1 MSFSLLWLLLLVY
14 CLMGS
19 RGLEVAAA
27 EGDTEGHEDGTE
39 RDKSSLLDASN
50 APLHLNV
57 DGAYSSFSSGS
68 MSADKIVHVLDNF
81 STHLVALSGLLERR
95 EEDATSCRRKPSL
108 PPKGALPH
116 PVSAAAPASPQT
128 PPPLPLGDSP
138 LPDAVS
144 TLASPVEVEL
154 LGGKGEGRLPPA
166 DCMDLLL
173 LGHTK
178 SGVYTVQ
185 PYSCKCKKT
194 MQVYCD
200 MDTDGGGWT
209 MLLARQ
215 EEEYQENFNRSYAE
229 YAEGFGN
236 PAGEYWLGNENMHVL
251 SYHKRYV
258 LRAELE
264 DWEGSMRWAQYASF
278 QVDSADDKY
287 KLTLGTYTG
296 DAGDSMTVS
305 NGSKFSAFDQD
316 NDKGSGNCGATLGAG
331 FWFNNCY
338 LTLPT
343 GEFLRGKY
351 ERTKKGVIW
360 HSWHGY
366 SYSLKSL
373 YFKIRPLA
381 CKRKVSVAKMDV
393 GSCGY

>member
-236 PAGEYWLGNENMHVL
+236 PAGEYWLGN
-251 SYHKRYV
+251 
-258 LRAELE
+258 
-264 DWEGSMRWAQYASF
+264 
-278 QVDSADDKY
+278 
-287 KLTLGTYTG
+287 
-296 DAGDSMTVS
+296 
-305 NGSKFSAFDQD
+305 
-316 NDKGSGNCGATLGAG
+316 CGATLGAG

>member
-1 MSFSLLWLLLLVY
+1 MHIHSCNRDPVCTPLSFAMSFSVLWHLLFLYCLLW
-14 CLMGS
+14 S
-19 RGLEVAAA
+19 RGLDIAAA
-27 EGDTEGHEDGTE
+27 EGDTEGHKDGADEAGAE

-57 DGAYSSFSSGS
+57 DRTSSSFSSGS
-68 MSADKIVHVLDNF
+68 MTADKIVHVLDNF

-95 EEDATSCRRKPSL
+95 EEDATSCRRDPTLHS
-108 PPKGALPH
+108 KGALPR
-116 PVSAAAPASPQT
+116 PGTTAAPASPPT
-128 PPPLPLGDSP
+128 PPPLPLGVSP

-144 TLASPVEVEL
+144 SLASPVEVEL
-154 LGGKGEGRLPPA
+154 LGDKGEGRLPPA
-166 DCMDLLL
+166 DCMDLLV

-209 MLLARQ
+209 VLLARQ

-236 PAGEYWLGNENMHVL
+236 PASEHWLGNENMHVL

-264 DWEGSMRWAQYASF
+264 DWEGSKRWAQYDSF
-278 QVDSADDKY
+278 QVDSPDDKY
-287 KLTLGTYTG
+287 KLTLGAYTG
-296 DAGDSMTVS
+296 DAGDSMKNS
-305 NGSKFSAFDQD
+305 NGYKFSAFDQD
-316 NDKGSGNCGATLGAG
+316 NDEYSANCAAKFGGG
-331 FWFNNCY
+331 FWFKACY
-338 LTLPT
+338 LALPT

-351 ERTKKGVIW
+351 EGMIKGVN
-360 HSWHGY
+360 
-366 SYSLKSL
+366 
-373 YFKIRPLA
+373 
-381 CKRKVSVAKMDV
+381 
-393 GSCGY
+393 